1 MWHSTWGR
9 WTTSRICDP
18 SGKDSPSNSQWA
30 EECSARR
37 VLSHRP
43 FHLQFPGCNL
53 WILDYWCLLASDLPS
68 SYVWTPG
75 LSRLPHPAVLLL
87 LWMLHVFNFPL
98 VYKLWSTILRIFLS
112 SFFFPPLLL
121 NFPFVPS
128 FWATIK
134 YPKRLWESQL
144 VPWYSG
150 GRTKTQRL
158 IFTYRE
164 VWSLLCFSCPSSL
177 KRGQSYWA
185 TKRQGN
191 ILVAVFSVED
201 PMPWVVLDCDNP
213 LPVLWAYL
221 QV

>member
-1 MWHSTWGR
+1 MAQKARTIKKRPDNLYDFKMKNFYYYDLSERSKKQAMWHSTWGR

-75 LSRLPHPAVLLL
+75 LSRLPHPAVPLL

-112 SFFFPPLLL
+112 SFFPPI
-121 NFPFVPS
+121 PRS
-128 FWATIK
+128 F
-134 YPKRLWESQL
+134 
-144 VPWYSG
+144 
-150 GRTKTQRL
+150 
-158 IFTYRE
+158 
-164 VWSLLCFSCPSSL
+164 
-177 KRGQSYWA
+177 
-185 TKRQGN
+185 
-191 ILVAVFSVED
+191 
-201 PMPWVVLDCDNP
+201 
-213 LPVLWAYL
+213 
-221 QV
+221 